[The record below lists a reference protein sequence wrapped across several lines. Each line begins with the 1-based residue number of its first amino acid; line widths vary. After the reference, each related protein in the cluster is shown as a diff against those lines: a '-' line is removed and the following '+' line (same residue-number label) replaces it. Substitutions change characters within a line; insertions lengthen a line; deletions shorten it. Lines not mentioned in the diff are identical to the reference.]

1 MATQRYISTSFWD
14 DEWVQGLDPS
24 EKFVYLYLLT
34 NPLTNIAGIYKITIR
49 RITFDTGYNAETVG
63 RILERFKK
71 DGKAILVGEYMIL
84 PAWPKHQKWEKKDT
98 IREGIDAIIR
108 QLPDEIRA
116 ELPKLGY
123 QYSVGVSYPYGQY
136 SVGVSYPYGPSYLD
150 SDIDSDSNLDS
161 DRDKDIDSNPVFS
174 PSVGNDGLSRIEKAR
189 KVWNDK
195 ADTLPPY
202 RFIASKLREHERGPI
217 LRTISAYS
225 DDEIFQAITNY
236 AKIKSDIDMEPFPV
250 YTTFAGFMAG
260 GVEKYADDAKP
271 FDRCR
276 KKQGVDYDEQ
286 RRQEAR
292 AHLRKIQGEEL

>member
-34 NPLTNIAGIYKITIR
+34 NPLTNIAGVYKITIR
-49 RITFDTGYNAETVG
+49 RITFDTGYNAETVD

-71 DGKAILVGEYMIL
+71 DGKAILVGEYMVL

-123 QYSVGVSYPYGQY
+123 QYSL
-136 SVGVSYPYGPSYLD
+136 GVSYPYGPSYLD
-150 SDIDSDSNLDS
+150 SDIDYDSNLDT
-161 DRDKDIDSNPVFS
+161 DRDKDIDSNVS
-174 PSVGNDGLSRIEKAR
+174 SVSVGNDGISRIEKAR
-189 KVWNDK
+189 KEWNNHSPDP
-195 ADTLPPY
+195 LPNY
-202 RFIASKLREHERGPI
+202 RFLAIQLREEERHTI
-217 LRTISAYS
+217 LRTISAYD
-225 DDEIFQAITNY
+225 DDEIFTAITNY

-250 YTTFAGFMAG
+250 YATFAGFMAG

-276 KKQGVDYDEQ
+276 KKTAASFDDAA
-286 RRQEAR
+286 REAGL
-292 AHLRKIQGEEL
+292 AHLRKLRGEE

>member
-123 QYSVGVSYPYGQY
+123 QYSVGVSYPYGPN

-202 RFIASKLREHERGPI
+202 RFIATKLREHERGPI

-250 YTTFAGFMAG
+250 YATFAGFMAG

-276 KKQGVDYDEQ
+276 KRGAQESGLDALARIRRGESQG
-286 RRQEAR
+286 
-292 AHLRKIQGEEL
+292 